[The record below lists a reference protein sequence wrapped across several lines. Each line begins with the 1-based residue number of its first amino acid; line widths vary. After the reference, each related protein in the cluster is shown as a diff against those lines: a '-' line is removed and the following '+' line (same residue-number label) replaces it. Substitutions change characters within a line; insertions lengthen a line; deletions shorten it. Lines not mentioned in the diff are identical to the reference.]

1 MQQTEQ
7 STLASTG
14 APHVSPSVL
23 NGGSAPVRLWLAL
36 AAVIIGYFMGTLD
49 LTIVN
54 IAIPAIQTSLKSD
67 LAAVSWVLNAY
78 NLAFAVLLVTGGRLA
93 DQYGRKRL
101 LMLGMSLFT
110 LASLGCALA
119 QPLGQFSGLPAIGWL
134 IGFRVLQ
141 AWRHGVRS

>member
-1 MQQTEQ
+1 MVR
-7 STLASTG
+7 G
-14 APHVSPSVL
+14 K
-23 NGGSAPVRLWLAL
+23 PVRLWLAL